1 MPKELAMKSI
11 HNNEITAVSNLNN
24 LSQEKVLSMMNNIK
38 EQSKQLTDIKQFYD
52 EFEYFRTLNF
62 EINGLINDI
71 KKDPHKVFEIQH
83 LSRLLARY
91 SYAFRDFVTFSDQ
104 YVVKHN
110 SANLKKNLISAQFDN
125 FYEYRLAST
134 LGNFV
139 KHISPFVPI
148 SDYSDKDTYD
158 FFIRIDRI
166 AEIYT
171 KAKGQDKI
179 AIQERTELA
188 LLDFLDVT
196 MKCVFEQAQCII
208 KQIFVDDKAGEY
220 FKSTDKFIYDYG
232 MPCYIENKKI
242 QLLNCD
248 VTYLGQEVAKIIN
261 EFGISKIRTPKK
273 TLPINN

>member
-1 MPKELAMKSI
+1 MPKELAIKSV
-11 HNNEITAVSNLNN
+11 HNDKVTAVSKIND
-24 LSQEKVLSMMNNIK
+24 LSEEKTLGMLNNIK
-38 EQSKQLTDIKQFYD
+38 EQSNQLTDIKQFYD
-52 EFEYFRTLNF
+52 EFKYFKTLNF
-62 EINGLINDI
+62 EINLLINDI
-71 KKDPHKVFEIQH
+71 KKDPNKIYEIQH

-110 SANLKKNLISAQFDN
+110 SANLKKNLVSFQFDK

-139 KHISPFVPI
+139 KHLSQFVPL
-148 SDYSDKDTYD
+148 SDYFDKDRYD
-158 FFIRIDRI
+158 FFIRVDRI

-171 KAKGQDKI
+171 KASGQDKKTL
-179 AIQERTELA
+179 QEKTEID

-196 MKCVFEQAQCII
+196 MECVLVQTQCLI

-220 FKSTDKFIYDYG
+220 FKTTDKFIYDYG

-242 QLLNCD
+242 QLFNYN

-261 EFGISKIRTPKK
+261 EFGISNIRIIK
-273 TLPINN
+273 